1 MSDSTVTT
9 LDLEDPGEGHRL
21 GAEQRAALRSELKNV
36 RRSGSP
42 AVHLNVLGD
51 AWHQAAVPDAQ
62 ELSARD
68 VAGDFHA
75 LVVDLFSLEVP
86 VLVHL
91 EGRVTGLGL
100 ALALACDVRTAA
112 PSATLGVGSPDTP
125 TALVSGASWLLTH
138 RAGSALASD
147 LSWTGR
153 KLAADDALILGLLS
167 AVTADTE
174 TVSELVRSLASLPG
188 GKSSSLKRSLHARL
202 VPELSAQLEYDAW
215 LATVSTRSSS

>member
-1 MSDSTVTT
+1 MSDSTVTA
-9 LDLEDPGEGHRL
+9 LDLEDPGEGNRL
-21 GAEQRAALRSELKNV
+21 DAEQRAALRSELKKV
-36 RRSGSP
+36 RKSGPP

-51 AWHQAAVPDAQ
+51 AWHQPAVPDAHG
-62 ELSARD
+62 LSARD

-75 LVVDLFSLEVP
+75 LVVDLFSLEIP

-112 PSATLGVGSPDTP
+112 PSATLGVGSPDSP
-125 TALVSGASWLLTH
+125 TALISGTSWLLTH

-153 KLAADDALILGLLS
+153 ELAADDAFARGLLS
-167 AVTADTE
+167 AVTSDAAIVTG
-174 TVSELVRSLASLPG
+174 LVESLASLPS
-188 GKSSSLKRSLHARL
+188 GKSSALKRSLHARL
-202 VPELSAQLEYDAW
+202 VPELAAQQDYDAW
-215 LATVSTRSSS
+215 LATVSAGSLV